1 MIPLAESYYLPDKWV
16 PTVIGNSYGDIY
28 EQALEK
34 AQSSR
39 LNVNEGIPSYFNE
52 LMRPILRA
60 KL

>member
-28 EQALEK
+28 EQA
-34 AQSSR
+34 QSSR